1 MTKPWLLRTPLG
13 DFVLRVA
20 RQRDSLV
27 GLSESER
34 QAVWRLADWELAN
47 RDPDAMAAIIR
58 FRGEISEARR
68 IVPGP
73 CVEDSVIAELRSFLA
88 STVQS
93 GRLVFEAKPALVVR
107 VQQGTPAPVVEP
119 PPPPLAPTEELGSFS
134 VLVIDEVGDPLAGVD
149 LVFTFG
155 RTKEQRT
162 TDSTGTARLEDV
174 PSSFATVSFADEA
187 FMRQKLRERWQVARG
202 RQWLDPPSGMTN
214 TVVVVR
220 RQEALGSRSFVTA
233 EISRS

>member
-68 IVPGP
+68 I
-73 CVEDSVIAELRSFLA
+73 
-88 STVQS
+88 
-93 GRLVFEAKPALVVR
+93 
-107 VQQGTPAPVVEP
+107 
-119 PPPPLAPTEELGSFS
+119 
-134 VLVIDEVGDPLAGVD
+134 
-149 LVFTFG
+149 
-155 RTKEQRT
+155 
-162 TDSTGTARLEDV
+162 
-174 PSSFATVSFADEA
+174 
-187 FMRQKLRERWQVARG
+187 
-202 RQWLDPPSGMTN
+202 
-214 TVVVVR
+214 
-220 RQEALGSRSFVTA
+220 
-233 EISRS
+233 